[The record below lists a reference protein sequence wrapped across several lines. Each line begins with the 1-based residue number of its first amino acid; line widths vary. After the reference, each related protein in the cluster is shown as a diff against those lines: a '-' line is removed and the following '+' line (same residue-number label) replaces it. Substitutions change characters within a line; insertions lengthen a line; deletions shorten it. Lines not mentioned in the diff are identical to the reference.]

1 LSVQVRTVNLNNDM
15 SMMDG
20 NMIDSNSF
28 NNPQSP
34 LEMKPD
40 TSGLLVQS
48 PASTSFMGF
57 PGGGGAGSPKSYPPS
72 HPLARAKHMCSI
84 CGDKASGKHY
94 GVFSC
99 EGCKG
104 FFKRTVRKELSYAC
118 RENKNCLVDKRQRN
132 RCQFCRYNKCIAMG
146 MKREAVQEERSDKRE
161 KKGDKDDDLDTSLGL
176 APGDMPA
183 ERILE
188 AELVCEK
195 YESELSGGDLSADLQ
210 SKFKMAAEKQGN
222 SLVEWAKQIPH
233 FTELALDDQVALLK
247 GGWNELLIMGFAHRS
262 INIQDG
268 IQLANGVIVSRENA
282 YTSGLGD
289 IFDRVLIELVSKL
302 QEMQMDKTELGC
314 LRSIVLFNP
323 DVKGLKDIDRVEVL
337 RERVYASLEEYT
349 RSTHISE
356 TGRFAKLLLR
366 LPALRSIGLKCMD
379 HLFFYKIIA
388 GESEG
393 LDTYLLDLLNL
404 NE

>member
-1 LSVQVRTVNLNNDM
+1 MNLNNEM

-20 NMIDSNSF
+20 NMMDSNF
-28 NNPQSP
+28 NPQSP

-48 PASTSFMGF
+48 PASTSFLGF
-57 PGGGGAGSPKSYPPS
+57 PGGGGSDSPKSYPPS

-146 MKREAVQEERSDKRE
+146 MKREAVQEERSDRKGG
-161 KKGDKDDDLDTSLGL
+161 KGDKSGGDDDLDTSLGL

-188 AELVCEK
+188 AELVCER
-195 YESELSGGDLSADLQ
+195 YETELTGGDLGSDLQ

-289 IFDRVLIELVSKL
+289 IFDRVLIELVSKI

-323 DVKGLKDIDRVEVL
+323 DVKGLKEIERVEVL

-349 RSTHISE
+349 RSTHVNE

-388 GESEG
+388 GETEG
-393 LDTYLLDLLNL
+393 LDTYLLDLLEPSL
-404 NE
+404 IE